1 MGVKEYNIS
10 RWVMDYS
17 MHCDPIGAGLMLDGT
32 MSIEYVGSEKDEEEF
47 KIGLSIRGRGEV
59 SFLQRCK
66 RDFACSSSILSKIKE
81 FVGYDLYMFSKNSP
95 VKELMDMYIEIKR
108 GNG

>member
-1 MGVKEYNIS
+1 MKKYNIS

-17 MHCDPIGAGLMLDGT
+17 MHCDPIGASLMLDGT
-32 MSIEYVGSEKDEEEF
+32 MSIEYVGSKEDEEEF
-47 KIGLSIRGRGEV
+47 KIGLSIKGKGEI

-95 VKELMDMYIEIKR
+95 VKELSDIYSEVRK
-108 GNG
+108 GNI